1 MACEIVSTSGGVFA
15 LWGLPTRDD
24 VDLVVGALREAATA
38 CGHPVVYVTRVPP
51 SAPVPDRDTRHHL
64 EAIMPTVAPCFS
76 SYHVVLEG
84 VGFAA
89 ALKRGILNSLFQ
101 LIWRQKTF
109 FVHASVDQISS
120 SVAPAAQE
128 DLRALLDRAS
138 EKGLLERQL

>member
-15 LWGLPTRDD
+15 LWGQPTRDD
-24 VDLVVGALREAATA
+24 VDRVAVSLKEAAA
-38 CGHPVVYVTRVPP
+38 ARGRPVIYVTRLPP
-51 SAPVPDRDTRHHL
+51 SAPIPDRDTRHYI
-64 EAIMPTVAPCFS
+64 EAVMPTVARCFS

-101 LIWRQKTF
+101 LVWRQKTF

-120 SVAPAAQE
+120 SIAPEVQA
-128 DLRALLDRAS
+128 DLGDLLARASEEGLLDR
-138 EKGLLERQL
+138 KL

>member
-1 MACEIVSTSGGVFA
+1 MAVSGQLARLAGRAVGVEPPEEGTERRVMACEIVSTSGGVFA

-89 ALKRGILNSLFQ
+89 ALKR
-101 LIWRQKTF
+101 
-109 FVHASVDQISS
+109 
-120 SVAPAAQE
+120 
-128 DLRALLDRAS
+128 
-138 EKGLLERQL
+138 

>member
-24 VDLVVGALREAATA
+24 VDLVAGALREAANA

-64 EAIMPTVAPCFS
+64 EAVMPTVAPCFS

-120 SVAPAAQE
+120 SVAPGAQQ
-128 DLRALLDRAS
+128 DLRTLLDRAS
-138 EKGLLERQL
+138 EKGLLDRQL

>member
-24 VDLVVGALREAATA
+24 VDRVVGALKEAVNA

-51 SAPVPDRDTRHHL
+51 SAPVPDRETRHHI
-64 EAIMPTVAPCFS
+64 EAIMPAISPFFS

-109 FVHASVDQISS
+109 FVHATVDQISG
-120 SVAPAAQE
+120 SVSPLARN
-128 DLRALLDRAS
+128 DLRTLLDRAS
-138 EKGLLERQL
+138 EQGLLDRQL